1 MGRTNVTSTI
11 FEEPVGSNN
20 DTQDITVTL
29 FVGLKQFCADGRVLP
44 ARVANWSWIVNLV
57 RRPSASCRT
66 SYDDLEVLDFRD
78 TVHCGGSD

>member
-1 MGRTNVTSTI
+1 MGRINVTSTI

-20 DTQDITVTL
+20 DTQDITVML
-29 FVGLKQFCADGRVLP
+29 CVGWRQSCADGRVLP
-44 ARVANWSWIVNLV
+44 ARVANRSWIVNLG

-78 TVHCGGSD
+78 TVQCGGRE